1 MSETP
6 VNSSETGRRRYRS
19 PKRAARALETRRR
32 IRMAA
37 EVLFL
42 RDGYART
49 TMTAV
54 ARAAG
59 VVEKTVYL
67 VFPTKAALLN
77 EVIVTAV
84 RGEDARRP
92 LAERHRAALAAPPL
106 ELLARF
112 GELHAD
118 VMART
123 ARVMALG
130 ESASSVDPQLAVL
143 RDRGHASMRGAFTE
157 IARSLDAHG
166 ALPAGVTIDDAADTI
181 YALANESVYL
191 RLIDGCGWAPDRYA
205 AWLTRVLKGALLASV
220 G

>member
-19 PKRAARALETRRR
+19 PKQAARALETRRR

-77 EVIVTAV
+77 EMIVTAV

-112 GELHAD
+112 GELHA
-118 VMART
+118 
-123 ARVMALG
+123 
-130 ESASSVDPQLAVL
+130 
-143 RDRGHASMRGAFTE
+143 
-157 IARSLDAHG
+157 
-166 ALPAGVTIDDAADTI
+166 
-181 YALANESVYL
+181 
-191 RLIDGCGWAPDRYA
+191 
-205 AWLTRVLKGALLASV
+205 
-220 G
+220 